1 MTEETGAVPEP
12 IAAPEAPEAP
22 VETSL
27 PEPKDTR
34 DTPDVRSKT
43 VRESLDKAFKAQ
55 AEKAEKPADETVGP
69 NVADERPRN
78 PDGTF
83 APKEPAQP
91 GAEVAG
97 APPQPGDEPPEAP
110 PSRFS
115 EDARKAWASAPPAVR
130 GEVLRALREMEEG
143 LNGYQQRWAGIK
155 PYADQAE
162 RGGTTLQAALEN
174 YTSMERTLRQDPIK
188 GLELVCRNMGMDLR
202 QVAQHVMAQ
211 PEKTP
216 EQKMLEQQMEAQER
230 QLRQLQQQQSAAI
243 ESTLQHFAEANPR
256 FKEPQVAELTAYA
269 LTSGRAQTLQEAFAY
284 ATQLIPASQPAAAP
298 PPAAPPAVPQPP
310 AQPALQTSKADISLH
325 GAPGS
330 TPEHPRSKNVR
341 EAVKTAFSRSGLSL

>member
-1 MTEETGAVPEP
+1 MTEEIGAVPAPEP
-12 IAAPEAPEAP
+12 IAGPETPEAP
-22 VETSL
+22 VEPSL

-43 VRESLDKAFKAQ
+43 VRESLEKAFKAQ
-55 AEKAEKPADETVGP
+55 AEKAEKPAEIATEVS
-69 NVADERPRN
+69 ADERPRN

-83 APKEPAQP
+83 APKTDGPNVAPEPVELKP
-91 GAEVAG
+91 EEM
-97 APPQPGDEPPEAP
+97 APA
-110 PSRFS
+110 RFS
-115 EDARKAWASAPPAVR
+115 EDARKAWNAAPPAIR
-130 GEVLRALREMEEG
+130 GEVLRAVRELEAG
-143 LNGYQQRWAGIK
+143 LGEYQQRWAGIK

-216 EQKMLEQQMEAQER
+216 EQKMMEQQMEAQER
-230 QLRQLQQQQSAAI
+230 QLRQLREQQSAAI

-284 ATQLIPASQPAAAP
+284 ATQLIPASQPAAVI
-298 PPAAPPAVPQPP
+298 AAPPAVPQPP
-310 AQPALQTSKADISLH
+310 APPPPAPQTSKADISLH

-341 EAVKTAFSRSGLSL
+341 EAVKTAFSRAGLSL